1 MITQNSCKP
10 CITQKTKK
18 NSATFYDPYSR
29 QYRVTNK
36 LNVWF
41 LIDAMYLWPSDVH
54 WGKHSVWV
62 NMTWCGLQTHNQ
74 TKILVRSVET
84 HNCQHSGFILLG
96 TLCWSSVIASR
107 LSLFTFLFLSS
118 NLSCKAERKSQDVK
132 SRCSASDLQH
142 HREET
147 GDRIV
152 IQCQYVPSETHWFL
166 NLRDL
171 YMCYMW
177 YITPLVVLKG
187 TAGWLWDVMYI
198 PNIFIII
205 FVFNL
210 LWGTCFW

>member
-18 NSATFYDPYSR
+18 NSAAFYDPYSR

-96 TLCWSSVIASR
+96 TLCWSSVITSR

-132 SRCSASDLQH
+132 VFGIRSTAPQR
-142 HREET
+142 R
-147 GDRIV
+147 DRWRYCDSMSICT
-152 IQCQYVPSETHWFL
+152 IRNTLIFKSQ
-166 NLRDL
+166 R
-171 YMCYMW
+171 
-177 YITPLVVLKG
+177 LVHVLHVAYNPPG
-187 TAGWLWDVMYI
+187 C
-198 PNIFIII
+198 P
-205 FVFNL
+205 
-210 LWGTCFW
+210 